1 MVILCIPLLIEFS
14 VFETNTELFHTTF
27 FNDQKR
33 DRFQYLLGTA
43 LKSEKNVCELPFFEY
58 YVWYVWVIK
67 NIALNYL
74 SSNEGVVGFY
84 YDYYSLIEPS
94 VVSVCMS
101 DLELLYPCRRGINL
115 LAIEVSKIHPGAHS
129 LHECKPGIERL
140 PNSLMRNLSK

>member
-1 MVILCIPLLIEFS
+1 MVILCIPLLIEIS

-27 FNDQKR
+27 FQWSKVWPYPSPIVNRIKIW
-33 DRFQYLLGTA
+33 
-43 LKSEKNVCELPFFEY
+43 KKCVCELPFFEY

-74 SSNEGVVGFY
+74 SSNEGVVGYY

-101 DLELLYPCRRGINL
+101 DLELLYPCRRADKSASNWGLWNSSRSSL
-115 LAIEVSKIHPGAHS
+115 LAWT
-129 LHECKPGIERL
+129 
-140 PNSLMRNLSK
+140 